1 MDALSDRLIHGAG
14 TPEAQ
19 WRDWLDRRSLRQGRA
34 ADLVRSGG
42 TLHIVAP
49 HPDDEILGCGG
60 IMREAYL
67 DGVQLCIW
75 AITHGEHSHPGS
87 ALWDPPALAQE
98 RLRESMR
105 ALALIAPGTPRHPLG
120 IPDGGVTDFEDDIA
134 ARIARSVGP
143 RDTVIAP
150 WRWDGHPDHEAASR
164 AALRAAKS
172 RGGRFLEA
180 PIWAWHWMAPETGAF
195 PTDQALAVR
204 VSADA
209 MVLRRRA
216 VMCFRSQL
224 QADPSTGKPPVLTA
238 AMLERLERPYE
249 VLIE

>member
-1 MDALSDRLIHGAG
+1 MDALSDRLIHGEG
-14 TPEAQ
+14 TPESQ
-19 WRDWLDRRSLRQGRA
+19 WRAWLDRRALRQGHA
-34 ADLVRSGG
+34 AELVRPGG

-67 DGVQLCIW
+67 AGVSLCIW
-75 AITHGEHSHPGS
+75 AITNGEQSHPGS
-87 ALWDPPALAQE
+87 ALWDPAGLARE
-98 RLRESMR
+98 RVRESMQ

-134 ARIARSVGP
+134 ARLALSIRP

-150 WRWDGHPDHEAASR
+150 WQWDGHPDHEAASR
-164 AALRAAKS
+164 AAFRAA
-172 RGGRFLEA
+172 RARACRFLET
-180 PIWAWHWMAPETGAF
+180 PIWAWHWMTPDAGAF
-195 PTDQALAVR
+195 PTDDALAIR
-204 VSADA
+204 VGVDA

-224 QADPSTGKPPVLTA
+224 QADASTGKPPVLTA

-249 VLIE
+249 VLIQ